1 MLSSASEA
9 PKVAPILTGSGL
21 TSQSDQKPALPE
33 FPEAEL
39 DWSLTC
45 KDQNC
50 YFYEDDGSIEGSPA
64 NTAQLTAVKLPSL
77 NDPQQEISGS
87 LIGRYGESGKDT
99 DANGIRLVVTSHYGS
114 IPLVN
119 GGIFAAGN
127 FNNNAGPGLP
137 VESQNYTA
145 NNNTLVID
153 LTDRWSVVNVFESES
168 ETATIA
174 AAIGDE
180 FSSMNGNSLLIRN
193 SCFGNSERGNLLGI
207 NTAFAL
213 GITNTDE
220 YGQLEKGS
228 MSHNLLVIDSSSIL
242 GLGVSENIRIGAVH
256 LVNQNKYGD
265 PLSDVDLDDN
275 RVFIRSST
283 IDAHSLYAAMIES
296 GPTENQTISSSNN
309 QLVIDHSTITLRGY
323 WDIATIQQG
332 LPAVATSINAS
343 NASSNLLYINGV
355 TLFSDYYDI
364 PEDKQLPFVVSS
376 VYEATTALNNT
387 TVITGF
393 LCHVT
398 EEPVQPAPGEKQSF
412 LISGAIATHVGHS
425 DATSGNT
432 AIGNRLYVVGND
444 QYNLEYNLVMIDS
457 QMHSILSGADILV
470 NESADIEGKA
480 SDNLAYIERTDF
492 GKTTIYGGR
501 ALGYTNESGKE
512 WQGSADVSNNRVFLQ
527 TTVAKDATVIGGHTV
542 RGDSTGNSVMV
553 DTANLTKALL
563 IGGSAE
569 ERGTASQNT
578 VTVSASTLGAGSSI
592 YGGYVKTGDAGN
604 TAENNTVILGADV
617 TGTGGSVL
625 QLDALYG
632 GYAQTAVDG
641 ANVAYTGN
649 TLYTATRLVTQE
661 LGGFQHYQFVATQ
674 EQLDAGALIEVTGSK
689 AVVLQADG
697 DQHSTVA
704 IGGTDITFEVGSS
717 YTLID
722 SAAGFED
729 LTGQKLTAGTDL
741 SGIKTDMIVESLPS
755 VIRIDKTTFTKDDY
769 DLSIVDGTNG
779 DQSLVI
785 DIAGG
790 GSTSSE
796 INSETDALMES
807 SLSTMTTHFA
817 ADDLFVDSVLRSRD
831 GKRDGLF
838 TAARGGKW
846 SYDTRTR
853 IENNIVSGLLGY
865 GAKLSNDLTMGAFI
879 EMGHGSYDT
888 RTHISGSTKAGGGS
902 HNYGGLGVFGDY
914 AMPSFEGLH
923 FTGYLKVGLLRNEF
937 NSNIAGANVD
947 YDRTGVY
954 WGAHLGTH
962 YDWDLTQ
969 SIRSRVF
976 LSYFYDGQ
984 GDESFDIAGDGD
996 VGGAHV
1002 SYDAIHAHRVQLGS
1016 MFEFAVSDTW
1026 RPYLGLT
1033 FEQILAAEAKGTAT
1047 DAQGSFDLNSSD
1059 LEGSTGIL
1067 SAGWTYQD
1075 GNFSTELGL
1084 NGYAGT
1090 RNGVS
1095 GQIQANWKF

>member
-1 MLSSASEA
+1 MTV
-9 PKVAPILTGSGL
+9 PT
-21 TSQSDQKPALPE
+21 LPT
-33 FPEAEL
+33 FPDGEL
-39 DWSLTC
+39 DWSSCTGADCFLYDATASDNVDPSTVNMPFEGGYPTSVSNSLTGR
-45 KDQNC
+45 
-50 YFYEDDGSIEGSPA
+50 YA
-64 NTAQLTAVKLPSL
+64 NTGYAANANGVKLVVRSL
-77 NDPQQEISGS
+77 DNVTG
-87 LIGRYGESGKDT
+87 
-99 DANGIRLVVTSHYGS
+99 VV
-114 IPLVN
+114 
-119 GGIFAAGN
+119 FAAGN
-127 FNNNAGPGLP
+127 WSNNYGPGKP
-137 VESQNYTA
+137 TETENYTA
-145 NNNTLVID
+145 SNNTLVVELSNRD
-153 LTDRWSVVNVFESES
+153 G
-168 ETATIA
+168 TAASLGPSSDYAAFA

-180 FSSMNGNSLLIRN
+180 FSNVDGNSLLIRN
-193 SCFGNSERGNLLGI
+193 
-207 NTAFAL
+207 TALTQATNGEYL
-213 GITNTDE
+213 GITTAYASEITNVDAQQ
-220 YGQLEKGS
+220 QLEKGS
-228 MSHNLLVIDSSSIL
+228 MSSNLLVLDNVLVTRDESFTNT
-242 GLGVSENIRIGAVH
+242 NIRLGAVH
-256 LVNQNKYGD
+256 LLNKHRHKD
-265 PLSDVDLDDN
+265 QMSDVDLNDN
-275 RVFIRSST
+275 RVFIRDSDITAYSIYAAMVEAGVQTYQT
-283 IDAHSLYAAMIES
+283 IDAS
-296 GPTENQTISSSNN
+296 GNQI
-309 QLVIDHSTITLRGY
+309 VIDGSDIKLGGKWGEAVSQGNPAIATTVKTSNATSNELFLNNSTITLNYAGVA
-323 WDIATIQQG
+323 DDSQKTTI
-332 LPAVATSINAS
+332 L
-343 NASSNLLYINGV
+343 
-355 TLFSDYYDI
+355 
-364 PEDKQLPFVVSS
+364 SS
-376 VYEATTALNNT
+376 VYGATAANNNT
-387 TVITGF
+387 TVLTD
-393 LCHVT
+393 V
-398 EEPVQPAPGEKQSF
+398 
-412 LISGAIATHVGHS
+412 
-425 DATSGNT
+425 
-432 AIGNRLYVVGND
+432 
-444 QYNLEYNLVMIDS
+444 
-457 QMHSILSGADILV
+457 DILV
-470 NESADIEGKA
+470 NGTPAQTDEGQLQSVLIAGASATTVGFSNATTANAANGNSLYVIGSTKRVNMGLEGMQSILSAADIVVTQSADLQGTVSGNKTYVQNA
-480 SDNLAYIERTDF
+480 DL
-492 GKTTIYGGR
+492 GKTSIYGGR
-501 ALGYTNESGKE
+501 ARGYTSG
-512 WQGSADVSNNRVFLQ
+512 QGVVSQGTALVSNNEVLVQDISADEATLVGGFTIRGETSSNAV
-527 TTVAKDATVIGGHTV
+527 TVEGADI
-542 RGDSTGNSVMV
+542 
-553 DTANLTKALL
+553 TKALL
-563 IGGSAE
+563 VGGSAE

-592 YGGYVKTGDAGN
+592 YGGFVKTGDAGN

-661 LGGFQHYQFVATQ
+661 LGGFQHYQFVTTQ
-674 EQLDAGALIEVTGSK
+674 EQLDAGALVEVTGSK

-704 IGGTDITFEVGSS
+704 IGGTDITFEVGSA

-729 LTGQKLTAGTDL
+729 LTGQKLTAGKDL
-741 SGIKTDMIVESLPS
+741 SGIKTDMVVESLPS

-807 SLSTMTTHFA
+807 SLSTLTTHFA
-817 ADDLFVDSVLRSRD
+817 ADDLFVDAVLRSRD

-888 RTHISGSTKAGGGS
+888 RSHVAGSTKAGGGS

-914 AMPSFEGLH
+914 AMPSIEGLH

-984 GDESFDIAGDGD
+984 GDESFDIAGEGD

-1047 DAQGSFDLNSSD
+1047 DAQGTMDLNSSD

>member
-1 MLSSASEA
+1 M
-9 PKVAPILTGSGL
+9 
-21 TSQSDQKPALPE
+21 
-33 FPEAEL
+33 
-39 DWSLTC
+39 
-45 KDQNC
+45 
-50 YFYEDDGSIEGSPA
+50 
-64 NTAQLTAVKLPSL
+64 
-77 NDPQQEISGS
+77 
-87 LIGRYGESGKDT
+87 T
-99 DANGIRLVVTSHYGS
+99 DVDI
-114 IPLVN
+114 LVN
-119 GGIFAAGN
+119 GTPAQTDEGQLQSVLIAGASATTVGLS
-127 FNNNAGPGLP
+127 NAT
-137 VESQNYTA
+137 TA
-145 NNNTLVID
+145 N
-153 LTDRWSVVNVFESES
+153 
-168 ETATIA
+168 A
-174 AAIGDE
+174 A
-180 FSSMNGNSLLIRN
+180 NGNSL
-193 SCFGNSERGNLLGI
+193 
-207 NTAFAL
+207 
-213 GITNTDE
+213 
-220 YGQLEKGS
+220 
-228 MSHNLLVIDSSSIL
+228 
-242 GLGVSENIRIGAVH
+242 
-256 LVNQNKYGD
+256 
-265 PLSDVDLDDN
+265 
-275 RVFIRSST
+275 
-283 IDAHSLYAAMIES
+283 
-296 GPTENQTISSSNN
+296 
-309 QLVIDHSTITLRGY
+309 
-323 WDIATIQQG
+323 
-332 LPAVATSINAS
+332 
-343 NASSNLLYINGV
+343 
-355 TLFSDYYDI
+355 
-364 PEDKQLPFVVSS
+364 
-376 VYEATTALNNT
+376 
-387 TVITGF
+387 
-393 LCHVT
+393 
-398 EEPVQPAPGEKQSF
+398 
-412 LISGAIATHVGHS
+412 
-425 DATSGNT
+425 
-432 AIGNRLYVVGND
+432 YVVGSTKRVNMG
-444 QYNLEYNLVMIDS
+444 LESM
-457 QMHSILSGADILV
+457 QSILSAADIV
-470 NESADIEGKA
+470 VTQSADLQGTVSGNKTYVQNA
-480 SDNLAYIERTDF
+480 DL
-492 GKTTIYGGR
+492 GKTSIYGGR
-501 ALGYTNESGKE
+501 ARGYTSG
-512 WQGSADVSNNRVFLQ
+512 QGVVSQGTALVSNNEVLVQ
-527 TTVAKDATVIGGHTV
+527 DITADEATLVGGFTV
-542 RGDSTGNSVMV
+542 RGETSSNAVTVEGADI
-553 DTANLTKALL
+553 TKALL
-563 IGGSAE
+563 VGGSAE

-578 VTVSASTLGAGSSI
+578 VTVSASTLGTGSSI

-617 TGTGGSVL
+617 TGTGGGVL

-674 EQLDAGALIEVTGSK
+674 EQLDAGALVEVTGTK

-741 SGIKTDMIVESLPS
+741 SGIKTDMVVESLPS

-807 SLSTMTTHFA
+807 SLSTLTTHFA
-817 ADDLFVDSVLRSRD
+817 ADDLFVDAVLRSRD

-888 RTHISGSTKAGGGS
+888 RTHVAGSTKAGGGS

-984 GDESFDIAGDGD
+984 GDESFDIAGEGD

-1033 FEQILAAEAKGTAT
+1033 FEQILSAEAKGTAT

-1084 NGYAGT
+1084 SGYAGT

>member
-1 MLSSASEA
+1 MLSSANEA
-9 PKVAPILTGSGL
+9 PEVAPILTGSGL

-50 YFYEDDGSIEGSPA
+50 YFYEDDGSIEGSPE

-99 DANGIRLVVTSHYGS
+99 DANGIRLVVTADNGS
-114 IPLVN
+114 LTLVN

-127 FNNNAGPGLP
+127 FNNNTGRGLP

-153 LTDRWSVVNVFESES
+153 LLDRWSTITVFESES

-193 SCFGNSERGNLLGI
+193 SIFGNSERGNLLGI

-228 MSHNLLVIDSSSIL
+228 MSHNLLVIDSSSISSI
-242 GLGVSENIRIGAVH
+242 GVSENIRIGAVH

-283 IDAHSLYAAMIES
+283 INAHSLYAAMIES
-296 GPTENQTISSSNN
+296 GPTKNQTISSSNN

-323 WDIATIQQG
+323 WNIATIQQG
-332 LPAVATSINAS
+332 LPAIATSINAS
-343 NASSNLLYINGV
+343 NASSNLLYINDS
-355 TLFSDYYDI
+355 TLFFDYEDI
-364 PEDKQLPFVVSS
+364 PEDKQLPSVVSS
-376 VYEATTALNNT
+376 VYGATTALNNT
-387 TVITGF
+387 TVITDF
-393 LCHVT
+393 LSHIFG
-398 EEPVQPAPGEKQSF
+398 EPVQPAPGEKQSF
-412 LISGAIATHVGHS
+412 LISGAVATHVGYS

-444 QYNLEYNLVMIDS
+444 QYNFVMIES
-457 QMHSILSGADILV
+457 QLHSILSGADILV

-689 AVVLQADG
+689 AVVLQANG

-741 SGIKTDMIVESLPS
+741 SGIKTDMVVESLPS

-817 ADDLFVDSVLRSRD
+817 ADDLFVDAVLRSRD

-947 YDRTGVY
+947 YDRTGAY

-984 GDESFDIAGDGD
+984 GDESFDIAGEGD

-1002 SYDAIHAHRVQLGS
+1002 SYEAIHAHRVQLGS